1 MSALPTP
8 LSVPL
13 RTEEGVIRVGNTRV
27 TLSAVIADFQRGAS
41 PEEIVKHYSAL
52 NVAHVYL
59 VIGYY
64 LQNQAMVD
72 AHLDEE
78 ERLAEAARRAYEADH
93 PNDSLRERLTAALA
107 EQRKQAE

>member
-27 TLSAVIADFQRGAS
+27 TLSAVIADFQRGAA

-52 NVAHVYL
+52 NVAHV
-59 VIGYY
+59 
-64 LQNQAMVD
+64 
-72 AHLDEE
+72 
-78 ERLAEAARRAYEADH
+78 
-93 PNDSLRERLTAALA
+93 
-107 EQRKQAE
+107 